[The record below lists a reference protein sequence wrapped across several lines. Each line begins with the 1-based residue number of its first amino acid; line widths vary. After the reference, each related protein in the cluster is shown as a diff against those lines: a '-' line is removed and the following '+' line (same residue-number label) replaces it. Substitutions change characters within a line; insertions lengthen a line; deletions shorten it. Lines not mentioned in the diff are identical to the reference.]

1 MFEFTQETKW
11 GTMGQIGLQPTVHH
25 SERHKEIWTRSR
37 DCNREQKETKPAVL

>member
-25 SERHKEIWTRSR
+25 SEAQGDLTRSR
-37 DCNREQKETKPAVL
+37 DCNREQKETKAAV